1 MERWQGNRSAA
12 RRSTAGR
19 REFGGLGGRG
29 STLILY
35 LDTSAWVKLYVREAG
50 SKELRAYTVKAEALA
65 ASVIAYPEARAAFAR
80 LKAQGISTAAKHQ
93 QRLAQLN
100 LDWGNLLRIE
110 LVPSVVRT
118 AGDLAEVYGLRG
130 FDSIHLASALWLKEK
145 TSMPLSF
152 AVFDQRLR
160 AAAERAGL
168 AVVP

>member
-1 MERWQGNRSAA
+1 M
-12 RRSTAGR
+12 
-19 REFGGLGGRG
+19 
-29 STLILY
+29 ILY

-50 SKELRAYTVKAEALA
+50 SKELRACTSKAEVMA
-65 ASVIAYPEARAAFAR
+65 ASVVAYPEARAAFAR
-80 LKAQGISTAAKHQ
+80 LKAQGISTDAKHQ

-110 LVPSVVRT
+110 LVPTVVRS

-145 TSMPLSF
+145 TSAAFCF

-168 AVVP
+168 VIVP

>member
-1 MERWQGNRSAA
+1 M
-12 RRSTAGR
+12 
-19 REFGGLGGRG
+19 
-29 STLILY
+29 ILY
-35 LDTSAWVKLYVREAG
+35 LDTSAWVKLYVNELG
-50 SKELRAYTVKAEALA
+50 SKELRAYTAKAETLA
-65 ASVIAYPEARAAFAR
+65 ASAVAYPEARATFAR
-80 LKAQGISTAAKHQ
+80 IKAQGISTEAKHR

-100 LDWGNLLRIE
+100 LDWENMLRIE
-110 LVPSVVRT
+110 LVPAVVRT

-145 TSMPLSF
+145 TSMPLCF